1 MGKFS
6 PSMTIVSGDQVV
18 SSKTPDAAG
27 AGITAATTPT
37 LVVSKSNYEYI
48 TTILVDL
55 TGLECSGDANDVI
68 GDDDAEA
75 SYFTKLT
82 AAVNGYVTLCS
93 MHCVELPA
101 GTNVTT
107 HVDLRMSTAPLAE
120 DADATGG
127 ANDVQIID
135 SDGAWELGGMVD
147 SETIP
152 TGADAVG
159 TRDYYV
165 YLTTGDSA
173 QSGGT
178 YTAGKFV
185 IQLYGYNF

>member
-1 MGKFS
+1 
-6 PSMTIVSGDQVV
+6 
-18 SSKTPDAAG
+18 
-27 AGITAATTPT
+27 
-37 LVVSKSNYEYI
+37 
-48 TTILVDL
+48 
-55 TGLECSGDANDVI
+55 
-68 GDDDAEA
+68 
-75 SYFTKLT
+75 
-82 AAVNGYVTLCS
+82 
-93 MHCVELPA
+93 MHCVEVPA

-107 HVDLRMSTAPLAE
+107 HVDVRMSTAALAE
-120 DADATGG
+120 DAGVG

>member
-1 MGKFS
+1 MGSYRSSKNVI
-6 PSMTIVSGDQVV
+6 TGDLVV
-18 SSKTPDAAG
+18 KSKTPFATG

-37 LVVSKSNYEYI
+37 VVVSKKNYEYI

-68 GDDDAEA
+68 GDNGAA
-75 SYFTKLT
+75 NSYLTKLT
-82 AAVNGYVTLCS
+82 TAVNGYATLCS
-93 MHCVELPA
+93 MHCVEVPA

-107 HVDLRMSTAPLAE
+107 HVDVRMSTAALAE
-120 DADATGG
+120 DAGVG

>member
-37 LVVSKSNYEYI
+37 LVVSKSNYEYT

-120 DADATGG
+120 DAAPG
-127 ANDVQIID
+127 ANDVHLID